1 MKKFFPLLI
10 LTSALALATVAAY
23 YSVFGISKLFS
34 SQAQAVILM
43 AAILEASKLITAS
56 YLERYWK
63 VINWFRKVYLVLAL
77 LILMFI
83 TSLGIYGF
91 LVSAYQ
97 ETAYKVQEVEKKV
110 EVENAKLK
118 RYQEQLVNITTEKS
132 SLNKNITELTTGL
145 SNNKI
150 QYTNS
155 EGVLITTTS
164 SSTRRALEKQLDNSM
179 TRRDTLSKKEQ
190 AITDSISSIDLK
202 ILSLETNS
210 DVAAEIGPLK
220 YVAKITGKDTDKVVN
235 WFILLFIFVFDP
247 LAVILLISANRA
259 LYDLKPKKNI
269 YGEIKTKVIKE
280 EKVEEDKEESKAERV
295 KAPTLTTS
303 TNLPPSNYIEQQK
316 EAIKKEISK
325 ISSSGV
331 SSKKGGLAIE
341 KLKKQ
346 LKDLDNKSNDDLQKE
361 Y

>member
-1 MKKFFPLLI
+1 MKKFFPLLV

-43 AAILEASKLITAS
+43 AGILEASKLITAS
-56 YLERYWK
+56 YLERYWNI
-63 VINWFRKVYLVLAL
+63 INWFRKVYLVLAL

-110 EVENAKLK
+110 KVENTKLK
-118 RYQEQLVNITTEKS
+118 RYQEQLVNITTEKT

-190 AITDSISSIDLK
+190 IITDSISSIDLK

-220 YVAKITGKDTDKVVN
+220 YVAKITGKDTDRVVN

-269 YGEIKTKVIKE
+269 YGEIKTKTIKE
-280 EKVEEDKEESKAERV
+280 EKVEVKQEESKAERV
-295 KAPTLTTS
+295 KAPTPHPTP
-303 TNLPPSNYIEQQK
+303 LPSSNYIKQQK
-316 EAIKKEISK
+316 EKIIKEMKK
-325 ISSSGV
+325 IEFSGV
-331 SSKKGGLAIE
+331 SSKKGGLALRDLKN
-341 KLKKQ
+341 KLR
-346 LKDLDNKSNDDLQKE
+346 DLDNKSNNDLQKE

>member
-1 MKKFFPLLI
+1 MKKFFPLLV

-43 AAILEASKLITAS
+43 AGILEASKLITAS
-56 YLERYWK
+56 YLERYWN
-63 VINWFRKVYLVLAL
+63 VIYWFRKVYLVLAL

-118 RYQEQLVNITTEKS
+118 RYQEQLVSITTEKS

-164 SSTRRALEKQLDNSM
+164 SSTRKALEKQLDNSM

-190 AITDSISSIDLK
+190 IITDSISSIDLK

-247 LAVILLISANRA
+247 LAIILLISANRA

-269 YGEIKTKVIKE
+269 YGEIKTNVVKE
-280 EKVEEDKEESKAERV
+280 EKVEVKQEESKAERV
-295 KAPTLTTS
+295 KAPTPPPTP
-303 TNLPPSNYIEQQK
+303 LPSSNYIKQQK
-316 EAIKKEISK
+316 EKIIKEMKK
-325 ISSSGV
+325 IESSGV
-331 SSKKGGLAIE
+331 SSKKGGLALRD
-341 KLKKQ
+341 LKNK
-346 LKDLDNKSNDDLQKE
+346 LKDLDNKSNNDLQKE